1 LSGWD
6 VVCKTLIPNLK
17 FKVRDRRDAGPTA

>member
-17 FKVRDRRDAGPTA
+17 FKVRDRSDACHTA